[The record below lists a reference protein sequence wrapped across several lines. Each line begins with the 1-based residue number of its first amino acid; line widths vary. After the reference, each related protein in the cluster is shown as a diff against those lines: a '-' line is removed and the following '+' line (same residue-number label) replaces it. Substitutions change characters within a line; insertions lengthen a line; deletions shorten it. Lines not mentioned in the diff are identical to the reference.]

1 MKKKTFLSD
10 HSIPGWIMQIDISHH
25 CVWKTNT
32 SWHWCQPSALGSQ
45 QDSGVRVELWGEG
58 CSIVRHLAFHP
69 WPRGFVVSLGIT
81 SPLDQLQGSH
91 SFYVCL
97 RNIRALWQFVLFLGS
112 GQCWSNCYTWITD
125 TTKRPWLKWSTT
137 KSSGSQ
143 EGCLAPCSGNL
154 CGTGAKSRTV
164 CHTAISLFTTCMLLV
179 PRGHWKPTAMLSVQ
193 ALNNLL
199 S

>member
-1 MKKKTFLSD
+1 MKKKDFSLRSLHPRVDNANWHLTPLCLKNKYLVALVSTQCAGQSAGLRSASGALRRRMQHCQASGFPPMAQRLCCL
-10 HSIPGWIMQIDISHH
+10 PGNHFPTRPTARLPQLL
-25 CVWKTNT
+25 CVLKK
-32 SWHWCQPSALGSQ
+32 HK
-45 QDSGVRVELWGEG
+45 
-58 CSIVRHLAFHP
+58 
-69 WPRGFVVSLGIT
+69 GFVT
-81 SPLDQLQGSH
+81 
-91 SFYVCL
+91 
-97 RNIRALWQFVLFLGS
+97 VLFLGS